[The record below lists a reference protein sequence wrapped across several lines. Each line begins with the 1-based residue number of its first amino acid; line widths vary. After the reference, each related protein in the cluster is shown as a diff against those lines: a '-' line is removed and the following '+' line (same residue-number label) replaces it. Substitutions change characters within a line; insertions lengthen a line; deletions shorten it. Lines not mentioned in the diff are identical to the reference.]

1 VLSPDSSLR
10 VGLHVSIAGSI
21 DNAVDNAKELNCDTF
36 QMFTR
41 NPRGWKFRDLDA
53 EEVKSFKEKMKQTGI
68 GPAISHMPY
77 LPNLACPEDEVYEK
91 SEATLL
97 AEVDRCE
104 RLGVSY
110 IVTHLGSHLG
120 RGRDVGLE
128 RLSNALTLAS
138 KRAKNTQILLENM
151 AGQANSMGSTFK
163 DVREI
168 LDSVKKS
175 DHLGVCLDTC
185 HCYAAGQD
193 LHTEKSVDATLAKFD
208 ETIGLGRLKLV
219 HLNDSKGG
227 LGSGLDRHEH
237 IGLGYIGEK
246 GFKALLHHDAIR
258 GLPMILETP
267 EDERRDAKGNL
278 SLVRKLG
285 K

>member
-1 VLSPDSSLR
+1 MKI
-10 VGLHVSIAGSI
+10 GLHVSMAGSI
-21 DNAVDNAKELNCDTF
+21 DNAIDNAMRLDCDTF

-41 NPRGWKFRDLDA
+41 NPRGWKFRSLDP
-53 EEVKSFKEKMKQTGI
+53 EEVKSFREKLTKAEI

-77 LPNLACPEDEVYEK
+77 LPNLACPENEVYEK

-104 RLGVSY
+104 QLGVSY

-120 RGRDVGLE
+120 RGREVGLE
-128 RLSNALTLAS
+128 RLSNALNLGA
-138 KRAKNTQILLENM
+138 KRAKDVQILLENM

-168 LDSVKKS
+168 LDSVKR
-175 DHLGVCLDTC
+175 DDRVGVCLDTC

-193 LHTEKSVDATLAKFD
+193 LHTEKSVEATLAKFN
-208 ETIGLGRLKLV
+208 EVIGFERLKVV

-227 LGSGLDRHEH
+227 LGSGLDRHEN
-237 IGLGYIGEK
+237 IGMGYIGEK
-246 GFKALLHHDAIR
+246 GFKALLHHRAIR
-258 GLPMILETP
+258 ELPMILETP
-267 EDERRDAKGNL
+267 TDEARDGKQDLRVVRRLAK
-278 SLVRKLG
+278 
-285 K
+285 

>member
-1 VLSPDSSLR
+1 M
-10 VGLHVSIAGSI
+10 AGSI
-21 DNAVDNAKELNCDTF
+21 DSAVDNAREFNCDVF

-41 NPRGWKFRDLDA
+41 NPRGWRFRDLDL
-53 EEVKSFKEKMKQTGI
+53 EEVKRFKEKLKETGI
-68 GPAISHMPY
+68 GPAVSHMPY
-77 LPNLACPEDEVYEK
+77 LPNLACPDKEIYEK

-104 RLGVSY
+104 RLGVAY

-120 RGRDVGLE
+120 QGREVGLE
-128 RLSNALTLAS
+128 RLSNALNIAA
-138 KRAKNTQILLENM
+138 KRARETQILLENM

-163 DVREI
+163 DVKEI
-168 LDSVKKS
+168 LDSVKRT
-175 DHLGVCLDTC
+175 DRLGVCLDTC

-208 ETIGLGRLKLV
+208 EIIGFDRLKIV

-246 GFKALLHHDAIR
+246 GFKAFLHHSAIR

-278 SLVRKLG
+278 AIVRKLG

>member
-1 VLSPDSSLR
+1 M
-10 VGLHVSIAGSI
+10 AGSI
-21 DNAVDNAKELNCDTF
+21 DVAVDNAREFNCDTF

-41 NPRGWKFRDLDA
+41 NPRGWKFRDLNP
-53 EEVKSFKEKMKQTGI
+53 EEVKNFKGKMKETGI

-77 LPNLACPEDEVYEK
+77 LPNLACPDDEIYEK

-120 RGRDVGLE
+120 RGREVGLE
-128 RLSNALTLAS
+128 RLTNALTLAA
-138 KRAKNTQILLENM
+138 KRARETQILLENM

-168 LDSVKKS
+168 LDGVKGS
-175 DHLGVCLDTC
+175 ERLGVCLDTC

-193 LHTEKSVDATLAKFD
+193 LHTEKSVDATLARFD
-208 ETIGLGRLKLV
+208 EIVGLERLKVV

-237 IGLGYIGEK
+237 IGMGYIGEK
-246 GFKALLHHDAIR
+246 GFKAILHHNAIR
-258 GLPMILETP
+258 DLPMILETP

-278 SLVRKLG
+278 GMVRKLG